1 MTIRFRIYAW
11 SVLAFHLAVILWGAF
26 VRTSGSG
33 AGCGEHWPLCNGQ
46 IVPHTVVSAT
56 LIEFSHRLTSGIA
69 LVSILALVAFAF
81 RVFPRGHR
89 VKRWALLSLGA
100 TLIECAIGAGLVLL
114 RLVATDE
121 SLSRGL
127 WLAAHLINTLFL
139 LATLSLTA
147 WQATDVQTRT
157 VRDREMPPKPSF
169 VTFSILGFL
178 CAAILGG
185 FAALAG
191 TFTVSTS
198 LADGLRADFSAASN
212 IFVRLRILHPIVA
225 VALGVWLLVFALQ
238 ASASKPG
245 KKAERRLAAAIATL
259 VLCQFTLGFA
269 SIMLKTPA
277 WLQLLHLL
285 GADLLWIAGVLFAY
299 ELLPVCMPAVPS
311 GLKGS
316 EAHWVAD
323 SNNCARAGFQVSGT
337 ATTGTE
343 VTVSELSLG
352 EYRKHV
358 SLLPRLPSITRSV
371 RMDHCSAIDAGKHR

>member
-26 VRTSGSG
+26 VRASGSG

-56 LIEFSHRLTSGIA
+56 LIEFSHRLTSGMA

-81 RVFPRGHR
+81 RVFPRGHGVR
-89 VKRWALLSLGA
+89 RWALLSLGA

-121 SLSRGL
+121 SWSRGL

-147 WQATDVQTRT
+147 WQATDVQNRT

-238 ASASKPG
+238 ASTSKPG

-269 SIMLKTPA
+269 SIMLKTPV

-299 ELLPVCMPAVPS
+299 EVLPACMPAVPS

-316 EAHWVAD
+316 EAYLQ
-323 SNNCARAGFQVSGT
+323 S
-337 ATTGTE
+337 
-343 VTVSELSLG
+343 
-352 EYRKHV
+352 
-358 SLLPRLPSITRSV
+358 SIL
-371 RMDHCSAIDAGKHR
+371 SAIDAGKHR